1 MLVSSAEGLAAV
13 VRARRKD
20 LGLTQIELSDAAGIS
35 TRAIFD
41 LENGKASVT
50 FKNLLTILNVLGLE
64 LDIEVRANG

>member
-1 MLVSSAEGLAAV
+1 MLVSSGAGLAAV

-20 LGLTQIELSDAAGIS
+20 LRLTQVDLSDAAGVS

-50 FKNLLTILNVLGLE
+50 FKNLLTILEVLGLE
-64 LDIEVRANG
+64 LDIEVAANG

>member
-1 MLVSSAEGLAAV
+1 MLVSSAEGLSVV

-20 LGLTQIELSDAAGIS
+20 LGLTQVELSDAAGVS

-50 FKNLLTILNVLGLE
+50 FKNLLTILDVLGLE
-64 LDIEVRANG
+64 IDIEVRANG